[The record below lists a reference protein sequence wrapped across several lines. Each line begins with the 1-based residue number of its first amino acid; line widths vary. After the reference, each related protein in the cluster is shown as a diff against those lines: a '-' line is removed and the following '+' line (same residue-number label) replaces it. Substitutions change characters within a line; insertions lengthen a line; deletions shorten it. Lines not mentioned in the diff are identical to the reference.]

1 MSGGVLGKPGE
12 QMSGFDGMGGPISP
26 GGSCESL
33 AIDTLLASPR
43 QAVVAGLSTG
53 DILDVRLAEIGAGER
68 VVQVVSQGQLAG
80 GLASPAIS
88 RLRECIEGGTQYQAR
103 VTAIRDSLVRVRVT
117 AIRQ

>member
-1 MSGGVLGKPGE
+1 
-12 QMSGFDGMGGPISP
+12 MSGFDGIGGPISP

-33 AIDTLLASPR
+33 VIDTLLASPR
-43 QAVVAGLSTG
+43 QTVVANLSPG
-53 DILDVRLAEIGAGER
+53 DVLDVRLAETSTGER
-68 VVQVVSQGQLAG
+68 VVEVVFRKQLAG

-103 VTAIRDSLVRVRVT
+103 VTGKRDALVRVRVT